1 MMQAQTKRMLIL
13 IKEVI
18 WYYLIFWV
26 QELEDHWGKLSAD
39 YWVMDLW
46 SKVPIE
52 NTNLEIIFV
61 EMILGVIGEGGTK
74 EKENRAKEGGK
85 QENNLG
91 EVAWPSEKA
100 PGAVLWVSLAVLPNV
115 KLKIISLLN
124 DISKVTK

>member
-1 MMQAQTKRMLIL
+1 MLIL

-61 EMILGVIGEGGTK
+61 EMILGEIGGK
-74 EKENRAKEGGK
+74 EVLRRKRIEQRKEGK

-100 PGAVLWVSLAVLPNV
+100 QELPT
-115 KLKIISLLN
+115 LSELGCA
-124 DISKVTK
+124 SKR